1 MPNACILIKTTT
13 TAVEKI
19 LQQVRKM
26 SAVRKA
32 YIAYGRWDI
41 IAFIA
46 APIDDIGK
54 ISGSINSIEGVR
66 SSETLPE
73 A

>member
-1 MPNACILIKTTT
+1 MPNACILIKTAP

-19 LQQVRKM
+19 LQQVRKI
-26 SAVRKA
+26 SGLRKA

-41 IAFIA
+41 VAFLSV
-46 APIDDIGK
+46 PEDDIGK
-54 ISGSINSIEGVR
+54 VSASINSIEGVR
-66 SSETLPE
+66 TSETLPE